1 MFCCLSDCGEFVS
14 LEKSHMHTD
23 THQPVNHRT
32 TLHLPSAE
40 LLAYR
45 SAGWGGGREREGG

>member
-1 MFCCLSDCGEFVS
+1 MFCCLSDYEEFVS